1 MRTGLNH
8 IVANS
13 RLGFLLLAAS
23 LAIGCRSTPA
33 PESRSSAP
41 ETPAQKLEMPPLVAG
56 TTTRP
61 HFAVQVGAMGNR
73 TQADQ
78 LALQLANRYKKQV
91 LIQPTKVGEH
101 TLYRVRILVE
111 TKPEAEALVVALRRE
126 QDLKAFIVPF
136 P

>member
-1 MRTGLNH
+1 
-8 IVANS
+8 
-13 RLGFLLLAAS
+13 
-23 LAIGCRSTPA
+23 
-33 PESRSSAP
+33 
-41 ETPAQKLEMPPLVAG
+41 MPPLAAG

-61 HFAVQVGAMGNR
+61 HFAVQVGAMGDR

-91 LIQPTKVGEH
+91 LIQPTKVGEQ

-111 TKPEAEALVVALRRE
+111 TKPEAEALALVLRRE
-126 QDLKAFIVPF
+126 QHLRGFIVPF